1 MSKIREY
8 FTFTRSERN
17 GILVLLFIIIILLV
31 SLQVIPLFFERTQV
45 DYSSFEKEVDK
56 FITSI
61 ESQKSDSNW
70 TDDANSS
77 DSLYQAEYFSFNPNT
92 ASEAQLLK
100 LGLSKKVV
108 KTWVNFRSKGGKFRK
123 AEDVQKI
130 WGLEDS
136 TYQKIKPYLVFEK
149 NNSNQNN
156 WEKKP
161 NEWSYKDNEK
171 YVSVKK
177 DNSVE
182 LNSADSS
189 GLCALPGIG
198 PGFSKRILKYRNSL
212 GGFISKDQLL
222 EVYGFTPE
230 MYSKIEALVYVESM
244 NLNKINI
251 NKAEFKQFIR
261 HPYFTKEMINKILEY
276 KRIQTKISNIQDLV
290 KDKMMTKEQADK
302 ITPYIE
308 Y

>member
-31 SLQVIPLFFERTQV
+31 SLQIIPLFFERTQV

-70 TDDANSS
+70 TDDAHSS
-77 DSLYQAEYFSFNPNT
+77 DGLYQAEYFSFNPNS

-136 TYQKIKPYLVFEK
+136 IYQKLKPYITFDK
-149 NNSNQNN
+149 INSNQNI
-156 WEKKP
+156 WEKTQ
-161 NEWSYKDNEK
+161 NDGSYKSNEK
-171 YVSVKK
+171 YVSSKK

-182 LNSADSS
+182 LNSADSI

-212 GGFISKDQLL
+212 GGFISKEQLL

-230 MYSKIEALVYVESM
+230 MFAKIEAIVYVESM
-244 NLNKINI
+244 NINKINI

-261 HPYFTKEMINKILEY
+261 HPYFTKEMIYKILEY
-276 KRIQTKISNIQDLV
+276 KRIQTKISNIQDMV
-290 KDKMMTKEQADK
+290 RDKMMTKEQADK